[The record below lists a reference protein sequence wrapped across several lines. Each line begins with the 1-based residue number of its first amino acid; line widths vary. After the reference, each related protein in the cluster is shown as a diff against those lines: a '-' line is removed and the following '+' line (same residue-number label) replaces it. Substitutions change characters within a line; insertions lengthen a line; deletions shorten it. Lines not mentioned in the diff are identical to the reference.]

1 MKLIDKY
8 RFRKLLRLREEI
20 KYYEEQLIWATK
32 IENDFN
38 KEDVEDYKEG
48 LYELLAYD
56 NLEVCNLM
64 VKLENRLTRN
74 WRKGGKE

>member
-8 RFRKLLRLREEI
+8 RRRKLLMLRETI
-20 KYYEEQLIWATK
+20 KYYEEQLVWANK

-38 KEDVEDYKEG
+38 KEDIEDYKEG
-48 LYELLAYD
+48 LYELLAYY
-56 NLEVCNLM
+56 NLEACNLM

>member
-8 RFRKLLRLREEI
+8 RRRKLLRLRETI
-20 KYYEEQLIWATK
+20 KYYEEQLVWANK

-38 KEDVEDYKEG
+38 KEDIEDYKEG
-48 LYELLAYD
+48 LYELLAYY
-56 NLEVCNLM
+56 NLEACNLM